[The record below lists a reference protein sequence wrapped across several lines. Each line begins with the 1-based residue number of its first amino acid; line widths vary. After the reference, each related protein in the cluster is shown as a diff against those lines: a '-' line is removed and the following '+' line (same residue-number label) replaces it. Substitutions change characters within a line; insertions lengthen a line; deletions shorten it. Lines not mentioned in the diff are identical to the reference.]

1 MSEPITKTIQL
12 THVFT
17 DTEKLEMGDRLAEIP
32 IEIEAQNRVL
42 ESLKEKT
49 KTAKTKVESLED
61 EQLTLA
67 RKYESGE
74 EVRGVECLVMMNF
87 PEDGKKTITRQDT
100 AEVWEEVMVE
110 ADFDLF
116 GGVPAAPTGDMTVSE
131 ELVEKFNGVEEA
143 EIKGANIIED
153 EEPQPEFTSEI
164 KDKFGIDP
172 EEVIHEESFTVNGAN
187 VLVENGIPSELL
199 PDIAGCLMI
208 KSKPDNL
215 ADLISSR
222 KLQLKGTLPA
232 EEGIYWFAFGEIANG

>member
-17 DTEKLEMGDRLAEIP
+17 DAEKLEMGDRLAEIP

-42 ESLKEKT
+42 ESLKDRV

-74 EVRGVECLVMMNF
+74 EVRGVECLVIMNF

-100 AEVWEEVMVE
+100 SEVWEELMVE

-116 GGVPAAPTGDMTVSE
+116 GGTPTAPSGDMTVSE
-131 ELVEKFNGVEEA
+131 ELVEKFNEETPA
-143 EIKGANIIED
+143 EPEA

-172 EEVIHEESFTVNGAN
+172 EEIIHEESFTATNEQS
-187 VLVENGIPSELL
+187 LKDMGIPEELL
-199 PDIAGCLMI
+199 ADVAGCLMI